1 VNSRGELNQQSLLPL
16 ADIFN
21 LKDYIELDQQDQPDQ
36 DSINLKEELSVL
48 MPKIIYVFRDFKD
61 VVKKQGKTISFQQ
74 YLAHFLEDDESFL
87 QASKE
92 EKKIRR
98 RIIKYFKYRDACSLV
113 TCLNLFFFI

>member
-1 VNSRGELNQQSLLPL
+1 
-16 ADIFN
+16 
-21 LKDYIELDQQDQPDQ
+21 
-36 DSINLKEELSVL
+36 

-113 TCLNLFFFI
+113 TCLNLFFFIQKKLSSYITQVPPAKNAKDLKNLADRDLSELDVKF